1 MTPMTWSLIILLRRS
16 SVRLWLAS
24 KRVLLFGSNTVMPS
38 PALAGFTSRRLRRF
52 LSRALW
58 CIAMTHGSSAAA
70 LDHHQDMA
78 LIPAGE
84 FIMGTTEGSDGLP
97 DEHPERRVYLSS
109 FFIDR
114 LEVTNGAYLLFVQ
127 ATRHRA
133 PANANPSVT
142 LWERQAPLPGIENH
156 PVVNVSWED
165 ALTYCRWAGKRLPT
179 EAEWEKA
186 ARGTDGRR
194 YPWGNDWDL
203 TKANSASFWAGRRVD
218 FESGADWE
226 AFWIKGQGAS
236 LSKEKGI
243 KGEVLTLPVG
253 TFPQGAS
260 PYGVLDMAG
269 NAAEWIADWFDPNYY
284 RTAPLSD
291 PPGPSRGAIKGMRGG
306 SWLKPAI
313 SLRTSDRDWGV
324 MDSRPSGTGFRC
336 AKDAL

>member
-1 MTPMTWSLIILLRRS
+1 
-16 SVRLWLAS
+16 
-24 KRVLLFGSNTVMPS
+24 
-38 PALAGFTSRRLRRF
+38 
-52 LSRALW
+52 
-58 CIAMTHGSSAAA
+58 
-70 LDHHQDMA
+70 
-78 LIPAGE
+78 
-84 FIMGTTEGSDGLP
+84 MGTAQGSDGLP
-97 DEHPERRVYLSS
+97 DEQPERRVYVSG
-109 FFIDR
+109 FMIDR
-114 LEVTNGAYLLFVQ
+114 FEVTNEAYALFVH
-127 ATRHRA
+127 ATGHRA
-133 PANANPSVT
+133 PANSNPSVT
-142 LWERQAPLPGIENH
+142 LWETHSPLSGIEHH
-156 PVVNVSWED
+156 PVVNVSWDD

-269 NAAEWIADWFDPNYY
+269 NASEWIADWFDPNYY

-313 SLRTSDRDWGV
+313 SLRTTDRDWGV

-336 AKDAL
+336 AKDAF